1 MFAILT
7 NNQSSAENIPVE
19 ILDWKCRSSAI
30 RSVADKNRGHQEM
43 LMTDLPFH
51 MRKRTRLYRQVGNLG
66 LFFQR
71 SNGGDVPARQSCE
84 VERDTSVRE
93 KPMADLRDYLAEERT
108 FLAWIRTGI
117 ALMGFG
123 LVVIAHF
130 DLFADEPLITQRASG
145 LHPHG
150 PSLWFGT
157 ALVAIGVAVNL
168 FSAQRFMRLVGEL
181 TRDQFVHRS
190 LSMQGVIVALCLALL
205 GIAMTIYL
213 TLFMAQPPAALHA

>member
-1 MFAILT
+1 
-7 NNQSSAENIPVE
+7 
-19 ILDWKCRSSAI
+19 
-30 RSVADKNRGHQEM
+30 
-43 LMTDLPFH
+43 
-51 MRKRTRLYRQVGNLG
+51 LG
-66 LFFQR
+66 LFFHR
-71 SNGGDVPARQSCE
+71 SHGGDVPAHRSLE
-84 VERDTSVRE
+84 VERDTSARE
-93 KPMADLRDYLAEERT
+93 KPIADLRDYLAEERT

-123 LVVIAHF
+123 LVVVAHF
-130 DLFADEPLITQRASG
+130 DLFADESLITQRGSS

-181 TRDQFVHRS
+181 NRDQFAHRS
-190 LSMQGVIVALCLALL
+190 LSMQGVIVALVLALL

-213 TLFMAQPPAALHA
+213 TLFVAQSPGAPHA

>member
-7 NNQSSAENIPVE
+7 DNQSSAENIPVE
-19 ILDWKCRSSAI
+19 TLDWKCSSSAI
-30 RSVADKNRGHQEM
+30 RSVADKNRGYQEM
-43 LMTDLPFH
+43 LMTDMSFL
-51 MRKRTRLYRQVGNLG
+51 MRSRPMA
-66 LFFQR
+66 
-71 SNGGDVPARQSCE
+71 GDERE
-84 VERDTSVRE
+84 VEIDTSS
-93 KPMADLRDYLAEERT
+93 KQKSMADLRDYLAEERT

-130 DLFADEPLITQRASG
+130 DLFADESLITQRGSG

-181 TRDQFVHRS
+181 NRDQFAHRS
-190 LSMQGVIVALCLALL
+190 LSMQGVIVALVLALL

-213 TLFMAQPPAALHA
+213 TLFVAQSPGAPHA